1 MAEGFLMGGNL
12 HIFLMYTVHQRE
24 LSKHGEKVLGKHFF
38 PLSTKYCLLFHFV
51 LTLKSTIIPHYDT
64 TLRIMWDFACPL
76 FYSLSASLMLW
87 FWGRSWDVL
96 VGPPQTQG
104 WESYTTAPHE
114 AIFWRMVRK
123 GAVKDVIFILFYF
136 FLYKPREILKSL
148 GKCPEKKW
156 SVLWCYFCP
165 GLPAV
170 LMSSPL
176 VLSFL
181 LIWTLG
187 LITWFK
193 CRFWTQIFFLSDVRA
208 LLLAS

>member
-114 AIFWRMVRK
+114 AIF
-123 GAVKDVIFILFYF
+123 
-136 FLYKPREILKSL
+136 
-148 GKCPEKKW
+148 
-156 SVLWCYFCP
+156 
-165 GLPAV
+165 
-170 LMSSPL
+170 
-176 VLSFL
+176 
-181 LIWTLG
+181 
-187 LITWFK
+187 
-193 CRFWTQIFFLSDVRA
+193 
-208 LLLAS
+208 